1 MSRKAMI
8 KEIERIINESACT
21 EEVWVTVEELFDD
34 EGKGSAVEDAACTDG
49 EVAFMAES
57 FSTYVYASTLVTPF
71 TSVRTPPQ
79 Q

>member
-34 EGKGSAVEDAACTDG
+34 EGVNYLFEINYP
-49 EVAFMAES
+49 EE
-57 FSTYVYASTLVTPF
+57 
-71 TSVRTPPQ
+71 
-79 Q
+79 